1 MGIVTTEEHELWK
14 KQVDEL
20 RLVSCL
26 QLVAGF
32 WPTSLRCLAPLACCW
47 RSACCGPSRRHKKG
61 NQDQSESQVPKD
73 QKVTQ
78 VSVVPEDVLELQ
90 ERMVL
95 QDQTAEKDPEDPE
108 VHQDHVS
115 MEPL

>member
-1 MGIVTTEEHELWK
+1 MMLPV
-14 KQVDEL
+14 VA
-20 RLVSCL
+20 VSCVVPML
-26 QLVAGF
+26 VVSPTVWLEPQLD
-32 WPTSLRCLAPLACCW
+32 
-47 RSACCGPSRRHKKG
+47 H
-61 NQDQSESQVPKD
+61 QDQSESQVSKD